1 MLLDSNIIIYA
12 SQPENTQ
19 IRQFIGEHDIVVSAI
34 SYIEV
39 LGYPRLTEENRLYF
53 EELFGV
59 VEVLPISNAVL
70 DRAVLLR
77 QMRRMTL
84 GDAII
89 AATAL
94 VYDRTLV
101 TRNVG
106 DFRWIAEITHYLTHL
121 RLKKEERSHL
131 GEEKGDR
138 TLGRKGDRKG

>member
-12 SQPENTQ
+12 SQPEHAQ

-34 SYIEV
+34 SYVEV
-39 LGYPRLTEENRLYF
+39 LGYHRLTEENRLYF
-53 EELFGV
+53 EEFFSL

-94 VYDRTLV
+94 VYGRTLV
-101 TRNVG
+101 TRNIG
-106 DFRWIAEITHYLTHL
+106 DFRWIAELTL
-121 RLKKEERSHL
+121 INPFEA
-131 GEEKGDR
+131 
-138 TLGRKGDRKG
+138 

>member
-19 IRQFIGEHDIVVSAI
+19 IRQFIGEHDIVVSAV
-34 SYIEV
+34 SYVEV
-39 LGYPRLTEENRLYF
+39 LGYHRLTEENRLYF
-53 EELFGV
+53 EEFFGV

-94 VYDRTLV
+94 VYGRTLV
-101 TRNVG
+101 TRNIG
-106 DFRWIAEITHYLTHL
+106 DFRWIAELTL
-121 RLKKEERSHL
+121 INPFE
-131 GEEKGDR
+131 
-138 TLGRKGDRKG
+138 T

>member
-12 SQPENTQ
+12 SQPENSQ
-19 IRQFIGEHDIVVSAI
+19 IRHFIGENDIVVSAV
-34 SYIEV
+34 SYVEV
-39 LGYPRLTEENRLYF
+39 LGYHRLTEEYRLYF

-70 DRAVLLR
+70 VDRAVLLR

-101 TRNVG
+101 TRNIG
-106 DFRWIAEITHYLTHL
+106 DFLWIAELTL
-121 RLKKEERSHL
+121 INPFEA
-131 GEEKGDR
+131 
-138 TLGRKGDRKG
+138 

>member
-39 LGYPRLTEENRLYF
+39 LGYHPLTEEYRLYF
-53 EELFGV
+53 EEFFGV

-94 VYDRTLV
+94 VYGRTLV
-101 TRNVG
+101 TRNIE
-106 DFRWIAEITHYLTHL
+106 DFRWMAEITLINPF
-121 RLKKEERSHL
+121 EA
-131 GEEKGDR
+131 
-138 TLGRKGDRKG
+138 

>member
-1 MLLDSNIIIYA
+1 MVLDSNIIIYA

-34 SYIEV
+34 SYVEV
-39 LGYPRLTEENRLYF
+39 LGYHLLTEEYRLYF
-53 EELFGV
+53 EEFFGV

-77 QMRRMTL
+77 QMRRMTI

-106 DFRWIAEITHYLTHL
+106 DFRWIAEITLL
-121 RLKKEERSHL
+121 NPFEA
-131 GEEKGDR
+131 
-138 TLGRKGDRKG
+138 